1 VTALVA
7 VVVGTAL
14 LVDPGAH
21 ASFDAPKRL
30 VALAGI
36 SLAAFA
42 AFALPLR
49 SPGPRRAWR
58 ALPVPSRIALGSLA
72 AGIVWAGLSALL
84 SPRRAASLD
93 SFRVLFLYVLLLPLG
108 ASRVTGRRKGLLVA
122 GFLGAAAVNAAI
134 SLLQS
139 RGIQPFRLQT
149 FGTRN
154 ETGALA
160 GNVGYLALVV
170 GFAAVVSLAIALA
183 ARTPLPRALSGAAFL
198 LFLAALLVNRNLT
211 AVLSLA
217 AGGSVLLATLFGR
230 RALLPIS
237 GVLAALVITVFLYPP
252 LAERAGETVRLVRTG
267 DWDRLTTYRL
277 GAWAAAAD
285 MTRQRPLLGWGPG
298 TYGAEFVP
306 HRLNAEIRARRR
318 FVNPLVTS
326 SYSEA
331 HCDYLQA
338 FAETGIPGGVAVIVS
353 AGALAVALVRKVAAG
368 RVNRLEAAVLLGVL
382 AAGAAAAS
390 TWFPL
395 QRPITAVPLLLVAG
409 RSWRLASDAPAEA
422 PRS

>member
-1 VTALVA
+1 
-7 VVVGTAL
+7 
-14 LVDPGAH
+14 
-21 ASFDAPKRL
+21 
-30 VALAGI
+30 
-36 SLAAFA
+36 
-42 AFALPLR
+42 
-49 SPGPRRAWR
+49 
-58 ALPVPSRIALGSLA
+58 
-72 AGIVWAGLSALL
+72 
-84 SPRRAASLD
+84 
-93 SFRVLFLYVLLLPLG
+93 
-108 ASRVTGRRKGLLVA
+108 
-122 GFLGAAAVNAAI
+122 
-134 SLLQS
+134 
-139 RGIQPFRLQT
+139 
-149 FGTRN
+149 
-154 ETGALA
+154 
-160 GNVGYLALVV
+160 
-170 GFAAVVSLAIALA
+170 
-183 ARTPLPRALSGAAFL
+183 
-198 LFLAALLVNRNLT
+198 
-211 AVLSLA
+211 
-217 AGGSVLLATLFGR
+217 
-230 RALLPIS
+230 
-237 GVLAALVITVFLYPP
+237 
-252 LAERAGETVRLVRTG
+252 
-267 DWDRLTTYRL
+267 
-277 GAWAAAAD
+277 

-368 RVNRLEAAVLLGVL
+368 GVNRLEAAVLLGVL